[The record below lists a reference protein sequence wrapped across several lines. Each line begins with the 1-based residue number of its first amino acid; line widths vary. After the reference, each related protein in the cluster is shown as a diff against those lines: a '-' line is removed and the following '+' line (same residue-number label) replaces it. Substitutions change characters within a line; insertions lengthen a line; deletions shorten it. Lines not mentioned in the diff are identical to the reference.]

1 VVIGA
6 RAARMSAVVAVAL
19 SWAAPAVAEQEQV
32 GEFEFSPMQDLAIRS
47 VDVENFLGDVKIEG
61 HDRNVI
67 AISFRKQAPDPETLD
82 RLKVAFTPDPRGAV
96 TIATSLGTGPEA
108 RPVPA
113 GSIRVDL
120 VVKVPRATRPR
131 VSVWKGEVG
140 VRGVDNGAEVSANE
154 GDIEVRHVSG
164 AISTRTAQG
173 HHQFAEVVGA
183 TIDASAVE
191 GDMDLDAVGGDRL
204 RAVVHRGHVSGRKVR
219 FREITVRT
227 TRGDIR
233 LEAEVQSGGRYRLVS
248 YQGNVELV
256 LSGDRPARV
265 AAETARGQVTIGEGL
280 EVDQKA
286 IGSVIALL
294 GRKARSPAEIL
305 VRSTEGHI
313 NVNVAVATW

>member
-1 VVIGA
+1 VTGPGVTRIP
-6 RAARMSAVVAVAL
+6 AALAAVTAL
-19 SWAAPAVAEQEQV
+19 WWAAPAAAEQEQV
-32 GEFEFSPMQDLAIRS
+32 GEFEFSPMQDVALRS
-47 VDVENFLGDVKIEG
+47 IDVENFLGDVRIEG

-67 AISFRKQAPDPETLD
+67 AISFRKRAPDPETLD

-96 TIATSLGTGPEA
+96 TIATSLGTGAEA

-120 VVKVPRATRPR
+120 VVRVPRATRPR
-131 VSVWKGEVG
+131 ISVWKGEVE

-164 AISTRTAQG
+164 AISTKSAQG
-173 HHQFAEVVGA
+173 RHQFAEVVGA

-204 RAVVHRGHVSGRKVR
+204 RAVVHRGHVSGTKVR
-219 FREITVRT
+219 FREVTVRT

-233 LEAEVQSGGRYRLVS
+233 LQAEVQAGGRYRLIS
-248 YQGNVELV
+248 YHGNVELV
-256 LSGDRPARV
+256 LSGNRPARV

-286 IGSVIALL
+286 IGSAVALL
-294 GRKARSPAEIL
+294 GRKGRLPAEVL
-305 VRSTEGHI
+305 VRSTEG
-313 NVNVAVATW
+313 NVNVAVVASW